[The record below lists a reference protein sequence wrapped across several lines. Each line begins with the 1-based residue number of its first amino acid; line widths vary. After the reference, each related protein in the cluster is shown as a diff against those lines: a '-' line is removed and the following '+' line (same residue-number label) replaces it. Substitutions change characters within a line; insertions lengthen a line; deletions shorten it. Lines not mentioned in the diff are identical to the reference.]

1 MSDPSKG
8 LRFGAGSAFASTGG
22 ADLVGRLP
30 RPGFPEPTY
39 FNETKWFSCPGR
51 PHAQDPNKLPLK
63 YAGKLAPDKINHPCL
78 VCDKAIYDGR
88 IALNLKKYVDLLA
101 NNECKI
107 KLARGAFETANK
119 LDHKRWAA
127 SDSGKR
133 LPAQKEALLIK

>member
-22 ADLVGRLP
+22 ADLVKRLP

-101 NNECKI
+101 NNECKSSS
-107 KLARGAFETANK
+107 
-119 LDHKRWAA
+119 H
-127 SDSGKR
+127 
-133 LPAQKEALLIK
+133 EALSKQLVSWITNGGPPVIVAKECQPRKKPY